1 MNDIIN
7 IEGVNVLYTELF
19 NDSNPLFI
27 TLMIILFFATLGF
40 FCYFYIELQNN
51 LSIKK
56 QIVIGIFALVLF
68 FALET
73 FFYRLSENTY
83 PIYYV
88 SFDEDCNITEVA
100 KEYEICDNKGDLYL
114 LVGKDSKI
122 YTEPEIYLN

>member
-1 MNDIIN
+1 MDGIIN
-7 IEGVNVLYTELF
+7 IEGLNVLYTETF
-19 NDSNPLFI
+19 NDSNPYFI
-27 TLMIILFFATLGF
+27 SLMVILFFVTLGF
-40 FCYFYIELQNN
+40 FCYFYINLQNN
-51 LSIKK
+51 LSTKK
-56 QIVIGIFALVLF
+56 QMVIGIFALILF

-73 FFYRLSENTY
+73 FFYHLSENTY

-122 YTEPEIYLN
+122 YTKPEICLN

>member
-7 IEGVNVLYTELF
+7 IEGVNVLYTETF

-27 TLMIILFFATLGF
+27 SLMIILFFATLGF
-40 FCYFYIELQNN
+40 FCYFYISLQND
-51 LSIKK
+51 LSTKK

-73 FFYRLSENTY
+73 FFYRLSENSY

-122 YTEPEIYLN
+122 YTEPEICLS